1 VAWHARGNKTVSSSV
16 NAMPA
21 HGFHPPVT
29 SQMNLQPP
37 VSRNQC
43 ILCLRAAVLA
53 AGLAVAAPAA
63 HARSFSAECEARLE
77 DSDVRVKS
85 EMTSY
90 VANSSLGIGELTIRN
105 PPAVR
110 GERTLG
116 MTVAH
121 LTASIDFVQNG
132 IHDPQSNEYCMRPR
146 FTIRLSYSPVDVFIA
161 REIPH
166 GTCAYTE
173 VVHHEAKHVAAYEQQ
188 LTKAA
193 EFMENAMRA
202 YYTNTVFYGDS
213 TQLLAELRESAQKR
227 WLPLAQKQL
236 EAVEAMQQA
245 IDSPEEYARYR
256 TTCDGEISRILRA
269 AH

>member
-1 VAWHARGNKTVSSSV
+1 
-16 NAMPA
+16 M
-21 HGFHPPVT
+21 
-29 SQMNLQPP
+29 
-37 VSRNQC
+37 
-43 ILCLRAAVLA
+43 ILLTAAPSNGTMQLLRAAPAMLLA
-53 AGLAVAAPAA
+53 AVLPFAAATA

-77 DSDVRVKS
+77 NSDVRVKP
-85 EMTSY
+85 EMTSF
-90 VANSSLGIGELTIRN
+90 VANSSLGINELTVKN

-132 IHDPQSNEYCMRPR
+132 IHDPQSHEYCMRPR
-146 FTIRLSYSPVDVFIA
+146 FTIRLSYSPVEVYIA
-161 REIPH
+161 HEIPR

-188 LTKAA
+188 LGRAA

-202 YYTNTVFYGDS
+202 HYANTVYFGDS
-213 TQLLAELRESAQKR
+213 LQLLAELKESAQKR

-236 EAVEAMQQA
+236 EAVEAVQQA

-256 TTCDGEISRILRA
+256 TACDGEINRILKSVR
-269 AH
+269 